1 MKVLITYRK
10 SDITHIRL
18 IGVRPS
24 RKGWR
29 RGIVNYV
36 NDVLGGTLLHVD
48 AII

>member
-10 SDITHIRL
+10 ENITHIRL

-24 RKGWR
+24 RTGWQ
-29 RGIVNYV
+29 RGLFNYV

-48 AII
+48 AMI